1 MKKVSQ
7 EFLDIHEKID
17 QKVREKIAVEKE
29 IDELKRQAVDL
40 KLLPFKIGDEVF
52 ALIKLGRTHKK
63 VRCVLEYS
71 DGRAYLRPY
80 TKEGE
85 LSKVRSTLISFS
97 KYESDF
103 NAKELL
109 EEVK

>member
-1 MKKVSQ
+1 MKNMSQ
-7 EFLDIHEKID
+7 EFLNIHEKID

-52 ALIKLGRTHKK
+52 ALIKLGRAHKK